1 MKKQEK
7 QEKQVVVKSA
17 DRVLDIFELFAEEK
31 EPMSLM
37 DISRKLDMPTS
48 STYKLLQNLQARG
61 YLETDKHEKMFFLGH
76 KLFEI
81 GSRYVQNTSLSAEF
95 HHIAQRIVHSINES
109 VFLSIR
115 DGGNIL
121 YIAEKQSSHAVR
133 FVSHLGMKLPLHAT
147 AMGKMFLSSL
157 DQGEI
162 RKLYPDEELG
172 TLTANTVHSYQEL
185 LNQLEEIRKVG
196 LAFSNGEAVEGVY
209 CVAGPIYNSSK
220 QLTASL
226 GISIPSARIGDELWE
241 QAVEAVRQACEE
253 LSMKLY
259 FKQ

>member
-1 MKKQEK
+1 MKKEEK
-7 QEKQVVVKSA
+7 PVVVKSA

-37 DISRKLDMPTS
+37 DISRKLGMPAS
-48 STYKLLQNLQARG
+48 STYKILQNLQARG
-61 YLETDKHEKMFFLGH
+61 YLETDKQERAFYLGY

-81 GSRYVQNTSLSAEF
+81 GSKYLQNTSLSAEF
-95 HHIAQRIVHSINES
+95 HQVAQKIVDDLNES
-109 VFLSIR
+109 VFLAIR

-157 DQGEI
+157 DQEEI

-172 TLTANTVHSYQEL
+172 ALTSSTIHSYRDL
-185 LNQLEEIRKVG
+185 LSQLEEIRSAG
-196 LAFSNGEAVEGVY
+196 LSFSQGEAVEGVR
-209 CVAGPIYNSSK
+209 CVAGPIYDSTK
-220 QLTASL
+220 QLVASL
-226 GISIPSARIGDELWE
+226 SISIPSARMDDELWSRAIE
-241 QAVEAVRQACEE
+241 WVRQASRE
-253 LSMKLY
+253 LSTKLQ
-259 FKQ
+259 FQQ